1 VKKFLISIVAFVYLL
16 SITGVT
22 IQQHYCMDKLV
33 GLSFFQQ
40 DKDMCGKCGMEKSEK
55 QDGCCKDVTIKVKN
69 WNDQFK
75 SFFSI
80 LSEKKGAQH
89 DQDFFIYK
97 PELKIQYSKKY
108 LADHGPPYLTI
119 LPLFILNGVFRI

>member
-1 VKKFLISIVAFVYLL
+1 VKKLFFTILAFVYLL
-16 SITGVT
+16 SVIGITL
-22 IQQHYCMDKLV
+22 QQHYCMDKLV
-33 GLSFFQQ
+33 GWSFYQQ
-40 DKDMCGKCGMEKSEK
+40 DKDMCDKCGMEKSGR
-55 QDGCCKDVTIKVKN
+55 QNGCCKDVKIKVKN

-80 LSEKKGAQH
+80 LFEKKELQH
-89 DQDFFIYK
+89 DQDFFVYK

-108 LADHGPPYLTI
+108 VADHGPPYLTI